1 MKVFLHKVCSFWGGR
16 PRYLHDKYW
25 LTAVIGPDL
34 NCKYMSCLDT
44 PRHECHLHYHLLL
57 KISRT
62 FHWIPAQYLYLRTA
76 GLIVL
81 FWRHCASPDLGGEE
95 RCWACCCNKSSWYR
109 GLGPLFGGKHSLCT
123 THLGLHKFSL
133 FRLQKYT
140 FLLLC
145 WGHIY
150 CQWSSWLNKCYD
162 ICNITLSGTVW
173 LEMKK

>member
-1 MKVFLHKVCSFWGGR
+1 MISTDWQQ
-16 PRYLHDKYW
+16 W
-25 LTAVIGPDL
+25 LAPILIVNTWAVWTL
-34 NCKYMSCLDT
+34 LDMNVT
-44 PRHECHLHYHLLL
+44 CTIIYFSKLVGLFIEYQ
-57 KISRT
+57 RT
-62 FHWIPAQYLYLRTA
+62 IYIYGLA

-81 FWRHCASPDLGGEE
+81 FWRHCASPDWGGEE

-109 GLGPLFGGKHSLCT
+109 GLGPLFGGKHSLWT

-145 WGHIY
+145 WGHIF

-162 ICNITLSGTVW
+162 ICNIMLSGTVW

>member
-1 MKVFLHKVCSFWGGR
+1 M
-16 PRYLHDKYW
+16 
-25 LTAVIGPDL
+25 IGPDL

-44 PRHECHLHYHLLL
+44 PRHECHWHYHLRL

-62 FHWIPAQYLYLRTA
+62 FHWIPTYYFDWLEWLCCFEGIAPLLT
-76 GLIVL
+76 
-81 FWRHCASPDLGGEE
+81 GEE
-95 RCWACCCNKSSWYR
+95 RRCWACCCHKSSWYR
-109 GLGPLFGGKHSLCT
+109 GLGPLFGGKHSLWT

>member
-1 MKVFLHKVCSFWGGR
+1 MSDSSDWPGF
-16 PRYLHDKYW
+16 
-25 LTAVIGPDL
+25 
-34 NCKYMSCLDT
+34 NCKYMNVWTAQCLHAIIYFSKLVGHFIEYQDT
-44 PRHECHLHYHLLL
+44 TYWLVWMELPWNDY
-57 KISRT
+57 
-62 FHWIPAQYLYLRTA
+62 
-76 GLIVL
+76 
-81 FWRHCASPDLGGEE
+81 FWRHCASCEWGGEA
-95 RCWACCCNKSSWYR
+95 RCRACCCNKSSWYR
-109 GLGPLFGGKHSLCT
+109 GLGPLFGGKHSLWT

>member
-1 MKVFLHKVCSFWGGR
+1 M
-16 PRYLHDKYW
+16 
-25 LTAVIGPDL
+25 IGPDL

-44 PRHECHLHYHLLL
+44 PRHECHWHYHLLL

-62 FHWIPAQYLYLRTA
+62 FHWIPTDYVRSDWLEWNDC
-76 GLIVL
+76 IVL
-81 FWRHCASPDLGGEE
+81 KALRHLWLGRRRGEE
-95 RCWACCCNKSSWYR
+95 RCWACCCYKSSWYR
-109 GLGPLFGGKHSLCT
+109 GLGPLFGGKHSLWT

-150 CQWSSWLNKCYD
+150 CQWSSGLNKWYD
-162 ICNITLSGTVW
+162 ICNITLSRTVW
-173 LEMKK
+173 LEIK